1 MGGTIVFM
9 FDNITGAIGPAKS
22 GQVKLLGVTTD
33 ERVGIVS
40 DVPTI
45 AESGL
50 PEFKN
55 SSWFSLFTRSGV
67 PAPVLAKL
75 EAEAL
80 KAISHPET
88 VAKLKDLGAI
98 PAPMGAAQLDK
109 FWKAD
114 FDYWRPVVQ
123 SVKLD

>member
-1 MGGTIVFM
+1 MVLVEDADDHDGSRVAAALQLAERLLAGKAAASQPGVQQM
-9 FDNITGAIGPAKS
+9 SPQSMAMAVAAANEAGNKS
-22 GQVKLLGVTTD
+22 GLAQ
-33 ERVGIVS
+33 IS
-40 DVPTI
+40 VPG
-45 AESGL
+45 AY
-50 PEFKN
+50 
-55 SSWFSLFTRSGV
+55 
-67 PAPVLAKL
+67 AA
-75 EAEAL
+75 AEAL